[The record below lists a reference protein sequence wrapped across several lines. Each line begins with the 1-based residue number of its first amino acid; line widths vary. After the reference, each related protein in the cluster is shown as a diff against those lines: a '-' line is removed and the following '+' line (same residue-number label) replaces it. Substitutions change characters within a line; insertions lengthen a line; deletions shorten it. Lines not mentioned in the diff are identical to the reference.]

1 MKKDNEPLFIDSPG
15 LYEWNSPDFRFVE
28 FKNAEEDFIQLGSKK
43 IVMVQTGTVGVTYQD
58 GTLQILKQ
66 GRHVIESA
74 THVFHR
80 FLSTQQKSIRLS
92 TQSARAKAMMRASKA
107 ANKKRF
113 NNKGAHVVE
122 DLNGVYLSDDS
133 DLTICETKDLV
144 KVGLR
149 ADVFYSIEDP
159 EKCIN
164 KIDYDE
170 LEDLVRETAVA
181 TLTNIIRSTALNEI
195 AQSQQVSAGG
205 GKDGVEVLPSPGGDS
220 PEASAPASYAFFE
233 KAHDDFLDKLHD
245 DFMIRYGVDIA
256 NIRIESFKI
265 MDTELSDQI
274 SKHALTTAQ
283 IENEMANLEGNSLIS
298 TTKEMTAA
306 EVNDINARAQ
316 ARSLETLANAEN
328 QRKIEKARAA
338 ADSLRIEAQAKA
350 EAEADAILTK
360 ARAEA
365 EAIRLKASAEAE
377 RAESLSKTKLGEQSS
392 LLSMY
397 SDIVV
402 ESNKGVEKIIYM
414 DPSIN
419 RESPFAIGSLQNLN
433 HDLHSLSQ
441 LGIAADQVKSIK

>member
-1 MKKDNEPLFIDSPG
+1 M
-15 LYEWNSPDFRFVE
+15 
-28 FKNAEEDFIQLGSKK
+28 
-43 IVMVQTGTVGVTYQD
+43 
-58 GTLQILKQ
+58 
-66 GRHVIESA
+66 
-74 THVFHR
+74 
-80 FLSTQQKSIRLS
+80 
-92 TQSARAKAMMRASKA
+92 
-107 ANKKRF
+107 
-113 NNKGAHVVE
+113 
-122 DLNGVYLSDDS
+122 
-133 DLTICETKDLV
+133 

-164 KIDYDE
+164 KIDVDE

-195 AQSQQVSAGG
+195 AQSQQVSAAGG
-205 GKDGVEVLPSPGGDS
+205 GKYGIEVLPSPETNSLD
-220 PEASAPASYAFFE
+220 PSAPAATTYAFFE

-245 DFMIRYGVDIA
+245 DFMTRRYGVDIA

-328 QRKIEKARAA
+328 QRKIEKARAGA
-338 ADSLRIEAQAKA
+338 EALRIEAQSKA
-350 EAEADAILTK
+350 EAEADSILTK

-377 RAESLSKTKLGEQSS
+377 RAERLSKTKLGEQSS
-392 LLSMY
+392 LLSLY

-402 ESNKGVEKIIYM
+402 ESNKGVEKVIYM

-419 RESPFAIGSLQNLN
+419 KESPFALGSLQNLN
-433 HDLHSLSQ
+433 YDLHSLSQ
-441 LGIAADQVKSIK
+441 LGIAADQVQSLK